1 MSDNVEYV
9 ESILFSKLSRIVV
22 KYGVLKGST
31 LASSSMCPLVGF
43 SMDCSVVFCTNRIYF
58 IVYLKLN

>member
-22 KYGVLKGST
+22 KYGVLKGSS
-31 LASSSMCPLVGF
+31 LASSSMCPFVP
-43 SMDCSVVFCTNRIYF
+43 
-58 IVYLKLN
+58 YLLPLWKLLND